1 MPSTLACP
9 EENELLA
16 LAMGETV
23 ADVVTSHVDE
33 CPSCQA
39 TLERLRAELA
49 LLRQNHVDGTTPP
62 STEADATVDP
72 DGEPLSIGTTQ
83 DWASADPA
91 GTTDTDQLGPEAV
104 AAARNRAEEQRALP
118 DAIGKYKV
126 VGWLGAGGEA
136 DVYRV
141 VHIKLGNDLVLKL
154 SRQRVRADLR
164 SGLFDEGKL
173 LVDLEH
179 PNLVRI
185 YDCDFH
191 DDRPFLVMEYV
202 HGRNLEQY
210 ANEEPV
216 TQRRAAALVA
226 KLAAVMA
233 VAHRHGIIH
242 CDIKPRN
249 ILIDKLGEPRLIDFG
264 MARLRHAWTD
274 CAPTSWGGTVAYMA
288 PEQARMEIDRIGPR
302 SDVFALGGV
311 LYFLLTG
318 QAPFPGETQDEVWD
332 RARRCDFEAGAL
344 RVAAVPRRLERIC
357 LKAMAAEPSDRYPTA
372 EGLAKALEACLRR
385 PRLMAASA
393 LILLAP
399 AVALGA
405 WSHWPQAA
413 LSPSPLFSI
422 PQPPPDSPALAGE
435 LIVRVWSKDGGSK
448 RGLKVD
454 QPGALPLLPGEQ
466 VHLEARINQP
476 AYSYVLWIDGQGHVS
491 LLHPRQDHK
500 FGSSP
505 SEESAREIVHVPQA
519 LDQGLK
525 MKGPGGLE
533 TALLLVR
540 RTPLPSNID
549 LAASVGPMGPS
560 PLRSELEVA
569 VRGGDEGQPVETL
582 RLALHRGIDDTE
594 TIKIDDPL
602 LQLMERLRTQNQFA
616 VIKSVRFA
624 YRGE

>member
-1 MPSTLACP
+1 MRKLPDDSSIGSRPRWRRCGRTTDTGRRP
-9 EENELLA
+9 
-16 LAMGETV
+16 
-23 ADVVTSHVDE
+23 
-33 CPSCQA
+33 
-39 TLERLRAELA
+39 LRPNPTP
-49 LLRQNHVDGTTPP
+49 RRTT
-62 STEADATVDP
+62 
-72 DGEPLSIGTTQ
+72 DGEPSSAGTTQ
-83 DWASADPA
+83 DWTSADPA
-91 GTTDTDQLGPEAV
+91 GTPGTDRLGPEAV
-104 AAARNRAEEQRALP
+104 AAARDRAEGQGALP

-154 SRQRVRADLR
+154 SRRRVGADNR
-164 SGLFDEGKL
+164 SGLFEEGKL
-173 LVDLEH
+173 LVDLQH

-185 YDCDFH
+185 YDLDFH

-210 ANEEPV
+210 AGEEPV

-242 CDIKPRN
+242 CDIKPKN

-274 CAPTSWGGTVAYMA
+274 CAATSWGGTVAYMA

-302 SDVFALGGV
+302 SDIFALGGV

-344 RVAAVPRRLERIC
+344 RAAKVPRRLERIC
-357 LKAMAAEPSDRYPTA
+357 LKAMAADPADRYATA
-372 EGLAKALEACLRR
+372 EALAKALESYLRR

-393 LILLAP
+393 LVLLVP
-399 AVALGA
+399 TVALGA

-413 LSPSPLFSI
+413 TSSSPPIPI
-422 PQPPPDSPALAGE
+422 PQPAPDSRALAGE
-435 LIVRVWSKDGGSK
+435 LIVRVWSKDEGGK

-454 QPGALPLLPGEQ
+454 EPGALPLLAGEL
-466 VHLEARINQP
+466 VRLEARLNQP
-476 AYSYVLWIDGQGHVS
+476 AYPYLLWLDGQGHVS
-491 LLHPRQDHK
+491 VLYPRQDHK
-500 FGSSP
+500 FGGSP
-505 SEESAREIVHVPQA
+505 VVEHARATLDSPEA
-519 LDQGLK
+519 LDGGHK

-540 RTPLPSNID
+540 RTPLPPSID
-549 LAASVGPMGPS
+549 LTASIGPLPAS
-560 PLRSELEVA
+560 PLRNELEVA

-582 RLALHRGIDDTE
+582 KVAIHRGIDEEQTV
-594 TIKIDDPL
+594 KIDDPL

-616 VIKSVRFA
+616 VIKAVRFA
-624 YRGE
+624 YRGQ